1 MTDDTPQPQ
10 DTPADAPTPA
20 TDNVAVQPTVLPKVA
35 IVGRP
40 NVGKSSLLNRLAGRR
55 ISIVDPTAGVTRDR
69 IATVVQLPNS
79 MDDPT
84 DRVIELIDTG
94 GYGIQDSDRLTTQI
108 EAQIALRVVETDLV
122 LVVLDGQQGV
132 LPLDQRVSKLLR
144 DAHTKAPVVLVAN
157 KVDEDHM
164 EGPAFDV
171 MQLGFGEP
179 VMVSANTKRGI
190 TDLGEVIRKKI
201 DFDAPRHENNAAA
214 VDPGIQL
221 AIVGKRNAGK
231 STLVNAL
238 AKAERV
244 IVSEVEGTTR
254 DAVDVRI
261 EMGGQVL
268 TAIDTAG
275 LRKRKSVKGD
285 IEYYSHHR
293 SLRAVRRADVC
304 LMLFDAT
311 VALSQVDR
319 QLAQEIVRHFKPT
332 VLVVNKWD
340 LAESKYTQEE
350 FLEYLDDAMKGLSFA
365 PVAFI
370 CAQKGEGIEELIET
384 AVSLHEQAQQ
394 RVGTGELNRVIEEII
409 QSSPPTSRL
418 GKRSKV
424 YYVTQLETNPP
435 TIGLFVNDPDLFD
448 PAYQRFILNRLR
460 DEVPYPEVPIKL
472 LIRERKRAPRAE

>member
-1 MTDDTPQPQ
+1 MNDDTTQPAP
-10 DTPADAPTPA
+10 DTPAHDAAAAPP
-20 TDNVAVQPTVLPKVA
+20 VPKIA

-69 IATVVQLPNS
+69 VSTVVQLPNS
-79 MDDPT
+79 MSDPQ
-84 DRVIELIDTG
+84 DRLIELIDTG
-94 GYGIQDSDRLTTQI
+94 GYGIEDTDRLTTQI
-108 EAQIALRVVETDLV
+108 EFQIALGVAEADLV
-122 LVVLDGQQGV
+122 LFVVDGQQGV
-132 LPLDQRVSKLLR
+132 LPLDQRVAKLLR
-144 DAHTKAPVVLVAN
+144 DAQLSAPIVLVAN

-179 VMVSANTKRGI
+179 VMVSATTKKGI
-190 TDLGEVIRKKI
+190 ADLGEVIREQV
-201 DFDAPRHENNAAA
+201 DFDAPRSAALGGRSA
-214 VDPGIQL
+214 LDTGIQL

-238 AKAERV
+238 ARAERV

-254 DAVDVRI
+254 DAVDVRM
-261 EMGGQVL
+261 EVGGHVL

-311 VALSQVDR
+311 VPLSQVDR

-340 LAESKYTQEE
+340 LAEAKYTQEE
-350 FLEYLDDAMKGLSFA
+350 FLEYLDEAMKGLSFA

-370 CAQKGEGIEELIET
+370 SAQKGEGIEELIDT
-384 AVSLHEQAQQ
+384 AVSLHEQAGQ
-394 RVGTGELNRVIEEII
+394 RVSTGELNRIVEEII
-409 QSSPPTSRL
+409 ASSPPTSRL

-424 YYVTQLETNPP
+424 YYVTQLEANPP

-448 PAYQRFILNRLR
+448 PAYQRFIINRLR
-460 DEVPYPEVPIKL
+460 DELPYPEVPIKL
-472 LIRERKRAPRAE
+472 LIRERKRAPREG